1 MSKVLAMIALKMVQD
16 AMEAALMKMCI
27 PNINT
32 VNVRTPDFQMTGHLS
47 VDVCLFEYQIFKYI
61 NHNISANF
69 MIFPITYILIS
80 RSI

>member
-47 VDVCLFEYQIFKYI
+47 VDVCLFEYQNFKYI
-61 NHNISANF
+61 I
-69 MIFPITYILIS
+69 ITFQPTS
-80 RSI
+80 